1 MKAILT
7 FSLILFLGGISMAQQ
22 ASETSNS
29 NTQEVKSISIEKS
42 MDTEKKDILKEVK
55 EPGIVRL
62 YRYKNSRVKS
72 ALIFSTKKNKPK
84 LA

>member
-1 MKAILT
+1 
-7 FSLILFLGGISMAQQ
+7 MAQQ

-42 MDTEKKDILKEVK
+42 MDTEKKDVLKEVK
-55 EPGIVRL
+55 EPGTARL